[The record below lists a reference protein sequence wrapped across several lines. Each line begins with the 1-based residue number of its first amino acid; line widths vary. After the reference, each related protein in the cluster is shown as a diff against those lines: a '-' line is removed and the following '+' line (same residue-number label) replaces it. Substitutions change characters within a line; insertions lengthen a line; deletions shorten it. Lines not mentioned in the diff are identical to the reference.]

1 MQVKLVWSESR
12 QMFVG
17 KAVKRQSSSV
27 KLISG
32 LLRWLQ
38 PTTATQRRPQTS
50 RVWQSALMR

>member
-17 KAVKRQSSSV
+17 KAVKRQSPSV
-27 KLISG
+27 KLMSG

-38 PTTATQRRPQTS
+38 PASSTQRRPQTS
-50 RVWQSALMR
+50 RVWQSAISR